1 MFCLMQKGNTT
12 FNKGRVMN
20 AGFKE
25 ALKLGEFDCFIF
37 HDVDMIPEDDRNIY
51 TCGSQPRHMSPAVD
65 KFNYE

>member
-1 MFCLMQKGNTT
+1 MFCLIQEGNGI

-25 ALKLGEFDCFIF
+25 ASKLGNFDCFIF

-51 TCGSQPRHMSPAVD
+51 TCGSQPLHLSVAVD
-65 KFNYE
+65 KFNYK